1 MKALPPIAYT
11 DAKVTSSTA
20 PEPGV
25 GEQTWAS
32 GSTYAKGDEVI
43 LGSPSSTVTITIASP
58 GVVTWN
64 ANGLPDGT
72 PVVFTT
78 TGTLPTGI
86 TAGTIYYVLNR
97 ATNSFQL
104 SQVPGGAPIVT
115 TGSQSGTHTATAQI
129 HRKYESAI
137 ASNTGNPPALDDGT
151 KWIDVG
157 PTNRW
162 AMLDLERSTGTSVDS
177 PLTVVITPGERVDAI
192 GLVGMVADTVSI
204 TVTVSGSIV
213 YSYSENLSTREISSW
228 YEYCFKPFT
237 YKASLARFDLPPY
250 TNGVISVTL
259 TRASGKVTCGGLILG
274 QAVYVGRTLYGATAD
289 AENYSTATRDDYG
302 NATLIKRRSVPQT
315 SQQVR
320 FDKADTS
327 KLQALAQ
334 TLNATVALWS
344 GLDDPHEY
352 FESLLILGFYT
363 RFSLNLDRPGEG
375 LATIELQEV

>member
-1 MKALPPIAYT
+1 MKVVPPITYT

-25 GEQTWAS
+25 GEQNWAS

-58 GVVTWN
+58 GVLTWA

-72 PVVFTT
+72 PVVLTT
-78 TGTLPTGI
+78 TGTLPTGLV
-86 TAGTIYYVLNR
+86 AGTRYYVLNR

-104 SQVPGGAPIVT
+104 SQTPGGAPIVT

-157 PTNRW
+157 PTNKW

-177 PLTVVITPGERVDAI
+177 PITVVITPGERVDAI

-204 TVTVSGSIV
+204 TVTVSGSVV

-228 YEYCFKPFT
+228 YEYYFKPFT
-237 YKASLARFDLPPY
+237 YKAALARFDLPPY

-274 QAVYVGRTLYGATAD
+274 QAVYVGKTLYGATAD
-289 AENYSTATRDDYG
+289 AENYSTTTRDDYG